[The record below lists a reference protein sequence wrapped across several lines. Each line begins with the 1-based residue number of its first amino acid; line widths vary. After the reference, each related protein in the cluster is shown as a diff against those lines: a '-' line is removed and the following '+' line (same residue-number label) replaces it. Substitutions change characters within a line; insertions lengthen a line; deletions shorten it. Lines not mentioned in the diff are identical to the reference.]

1 MVCSSIPNE
10 ISKIIMWETLDLDA
24 LDQAVLA
31 ILRVRGGMISL
42 SEASAALGISP
53 EELGESIE
61 RLKQAHEIEQFS

>member
-1 MVCSSIPNE
+1 MIPSTRSNE
-10 ISKIIMWETLDLDA
+10 ISKIVMWETLDLDA

-42 SEASAALGISP
+42 SEASAALGISA

-61 RLKQAHEIEQFS
+61 RLEQAHEIEQFS